1 MTGKWSILS
10 ADDDVQKMIR
20 EGKDLLANKSPDDF
34 LKFIEKGIKKLEE
47 NDQFIESVILWHFV
61 AETMENLDDQDN
73 QSYAYS
79 KLISRYLLLDDFQ
92 KAEDVFKE
100 SISKELSGFHLDTVR
115 TIFERRNETKSNREI
130 ISIHKMDIF
139 GDLDQIPASPSTMFE
154 NVSLVR
160 RYVHNFLPEGT
171 FSVAILNHKSGKTE
185 KLEIST
191 EKLVEYEVI
200 SIQETVRV
208 D

>member
-1 MTGKWSILS
+1 LTGKWSILS

-20 EGKDLLANKSPDDF
+20 KGKDLLAKKSHDDF

-47 NDQFIESVILWHFV
+47 NDQFIESVILWQFV
-61 AETMENLDDQDN
+61 AETMENLDNQDV

-79 KLISRYLLLDDFQ
+79 KLISRYLLLDDLQ
-92 KAEDVFKE
+92 KAEEVFKE

-115 TIFERRNETKSNREI
+115 TIFERRSETKSNREI
-130 ISIHKMDIF
+130 ISIRKMDIF

-171 FSVAILNHKSGKTE
+171 FSVSILNHKSGKTE
-185 KLEIST
+185 ELEIST

>member
-20 EGKDLLANKSPDDF
+20 EGKDLLANKTPDDF
-34 LKFIEKGIKKLEE
+34 LKFIERGIKKLEE

-61 AETMENLDDQDN
+61 AETMENLDEQDN

-79 KLISRYLLLDDFQ
+79 KLISRYLLLDDLQ
-92 KAEDVFKE
+92 KAEEVFKE

-115 TIFERRNETKSNREI
+115 TIFERRSETKSNREI
-130 ISIHKMDIF
+130 ISIRKIDVF

-160 RYVHNFLPEGT
+160 KYVHNFLPGGT
-171 FSVAILNHKSGKTE
+171 FSITILNHKNGTTE
-185 KLEIST
+185 ELEIST

>member
-20 EGKDLLANKSPDDF
+20 KGKDLLAKKSHDDF

-79 KLISRYLLLDDFQ
+79 KLISRYLLLDDLQ
-92 KAEDVFKE
+92 KAEEVFKE

-115 TIFERRNETKSNREI
+115 TIFERRSETRSNREI
-130 ISIHKMDIF
+130 ISIRKMDIF

-171 FSVAILNHKSGKTE
+171 FSVEILNHKSGKTE
-185 KLEIST
+185 VLEIST

>member
-1 MTGKWSILS
+1 LTGKWSILS
-10 ADDDVQKMIR
+10 ADNDVQKMIR
-20 EGKDLLANKSPDDF
+20 KGKDLLATKSPNDF
-34 LKFIEKGIKKLEE
+34 LKFIESGIKKLEE

-61 AETMENLDDQDN
+61 AEAMENLDDQDN

-79 KLISRYLLLDDFQ
+79 KLISRYLLLDDLQ
-92 KAEDVFKE
+92 KAEEVFKE

-115 TIFERRNETKSNREI
+115 TIFERRSETRSNREI
-130 ISIHKMDIF
+130 IRIRKMDIF

-171 FSVAILNHKSGKTE
+171 FSITILNYKSGKTE
-185 KLEIST
+185 ELEIST
-191 EKLVEYEVI
+191 EKLVEYEVV
-200 SIQETVRV
+200 SIQETVRI

>member
-1 MTGKWSILS
+1 LTGKWSILS

-61 AETMENLDDQDN
+61 AEVMENLDDQDN

-79 KLISRYLLLDDFQ
+79 KLISRYLLLDDLQ
-92 KAEDVFKE
+92 KAEEVFKE

-115 TIFERRNETKSNREI
+115 TIFERRSETKSNREI
-130 ISIHKMDIF
+130 ISIRKMDIF

-171 FSVAILNHKSGKTE
+171 FSVTILNHKSGTTE
-185 KLEIST
+185 ELEIST

>member
-20 EGKDLLANKSPDDF
+20 EGKDLLANKTPDDF
-34 LKFIEKGIKKLEE
+34 LKFIERGIKKLEE
-47 NDQFIESVILWHFV
+47 NDQFIESAILWHFV
-61 AETMENLDDQDN
+61 AETMENLDEQEI

-79 KLISRYLLLDDFQ
+79 KLISRYLLLDDLQ
-92 KAEDVFKE
+92 KAEEVFKE

-115 TIFERRNETKSNREI
+115 TIYERRSETKSNREI
-130 ISIHKMDIF
+130 ISIRKKDVF

-160 RYVHNFLPEGT
+160 GYIHNFLPEGT
-171 FSVAILNHKSGKTE
+171 FSITILNHKNGTTE
-185 KLEIST
+185 ELEIST